1 MGKFSGYG
9 GDMEASN
16 DRRPPLPVARLWP
29 WLVALAAVLI
39 AFLSLGHLWWIPA
52 QAALNVNEG
61 WNAGQAVRAL
71 GAGPLYPDPNAL
83 IANNYPPLSFFVVG
97 AIGWL
102 SGDMIIAGRI
112 VALLA
117 QIANGMAVFLIVR
130 RLSDRNW
137 AMLGAMIFAAY
148 SVTLLRNYVAI
159 NDPQWLGQAAMSW
172 AVVMLMPRNGG
183 ERISVGATIAAAAM
197 VVAGVLVKHNLV
209 AFPAAIT
216 VWLWF
221 HDRRA
226 LQIWIVT
233 GLVIGGAAI
242 ATVFAIWGV
251 TIFTDVLSP
260 ARSYS
265 VARMAAK
272 GGPLLLLM
280 LPVVLAIRPIASA
293 WKRDGR
299 LALPI
304 LLLAISVPLGIVQ
317 RSGSGVDVNAFFE
330 AIVALSI
337 AVPVGCALRSRVPY
351 HWLGLAALPALCLVP
366 VAAAK
371 TVADLTGREEAVRD
385 ARPFIAAIA
394 KARGP
399 VACDDQAIC
408 YWAGRQ
414 SAIDFF
420 SVKQRL
426 LQKEA
431 AALVPTLARSHFALI
446 QMRSENPGWQE
457 NLLIPT
463 IRAHYRTVFI
473 ANSNELLVPKPQG

>member
-1 MGKFSGYG
+1 MTAPIGRHHLQPAG
-9 GDMEASN
+9 
-16 DRRPPLPVARLWP
+16 RPRP
-29 WLVALAAVLI
+29 WIIAITAALIV
-39 AFLSLGHLWWIPA
+39 FLSLGHLWWIPA
-52 QAALNVNEG
+52 HAALNVNEG
-61 WNAGQAVRAL
+61 WNAGQALRAL
-71 GAGPLYPDPNAL
+71 GAGPLYPDPEAL

-102 SGDMIIAGRI
+102 YGDMIVAGRI

-117 QIANGMAVFLIVR
+117 QIANGVAVFVIVR

-137 AMLGAMIFAAY
+137 ATVGAMIFAAY
-148 SVTLLRNYVAI
+148 SVTLLRNYIAI

-172 AVVMLMPRNGG
+172 AVVVLMPRRAG
-183 ERISVGATIAAAAM
+183 ERIPAGASILAALL
-197 VVAGVLVKHNLV
+197 VVAGILVKHNLV
-209 AFPAAIT
+209 AFPAAIA
-216 VWLWF
+216 VWLWLC
-221 HDRRA
+221 DRQA
-226 LQIWIVT
+226 LRIWVIA
-233 GLVIGGAAI
+233 GLVSGGVAI
-242 ATVFAIWGV
+242 AAVFAVWGM

-280 LPVVLAIRPIASA
+280 LPAILAIRPMGSA
-293 WKRDGR
+293 WKTDRR
-299 LALPI
+299 LALPL

-330 AIVALSI
+330 AMLAVSI
-337 AVPVGCALRSRVPY
+337 AVPVGCALRPRAAY

-366 VAAAK
+366 VAAVK
-371 TVADLTGREEAVRD
+371 TIADLRGRDAAVRD

-394 KARGP
+394 EARGP

-414 SAIDFF
+414 SGIDFF

-426 LQKEA
+426 LQAEA
-431 AALVPTLARSHFALI
+431 DALVPALARSHFALI

-457 NLLIPT
+457 NRLIPT
-463 IRAHYRTVFI
+463 IRAHYREVFI
-473 ANSNELLVPKPQG
+473 ANGNELLVPKPQG